1 MEHMFEESLL
11 YTTNQP
17 HIVVFG
23 GDDDHQLCKTLLLSK
38 GHKIIYVGFSK
49 EIYPSIRYISRN
61 LLEPIRIDGDISE
74 VYYTLKP
81 ENDNNVLQTIK
92 TCIIGTINVL
102 EFAIQKQA
110 KVILSKPVHFEYMNI
125 CETIIQEYVEKHGLK
140 KETAVPF

>member
-1 MEHMFEESLL
+1 MEHMFEDSLL
-11 YTTNQP
+11 YTTNQSS
-17 HIVVFG
+17 IIVFG
-23 GDDDHQLCKTLLLSK
+23 GDDDNQLCKTLLSK
-38 GHKIIYVGFSK
+38 GHKIVYVGFSK
-49 EIYPSIRYISRN
+49 QVYPSIRYISRN

-125 CETIIQEYVEKHGLK
+125 CETIIQEYVEKHGLNLL
-140 KETAVPF
+140 V

>member
-11 YTTNQP
+11 YTTNQSYT
-17 HIVVFG
+17 IVFG
-23 GDDDHQLCKTLLLSK
+23 GDDDHQLCKTLLSK

-49 EIYPSIRYISRN
+49 QVYQSIRYITCN

-81 ENDNNVLQTIK
+81 EENDILLTIK

-102 EFAIQKQA
+102 EFARQKQA
-110 KVILSKPVHFEYMNI
+110 IVHISKPAHFEYMNI
-125 CETIIQEYVEKHGLK
+125 CDTIIQEYVEKHGLSYASK
-140 KETAVPF
+140 RRD

>member
-1 MEHMFEESLL
+1 MEHMFEDSLL

-17 HIVVFG
+17 HIVIFG
-23 GDDDHQLCKTLLLSK
+23 RDDDALCKTLFNK

-49 EIYPSIRYISRN
+49 QVYPSIRYITCS

-81 ENDNNVLQTIK
+81 EDNDILLTIK

-102 EFAIQKQA
+102 EFARQKQA
-110 KVILSKPVHFEYMNI
+110 TVHISKPVDFEYMKI
-125 CETIIQEYVEKHGLK
+125 CDTIIQEYVEKHGLNLGEGVVRK
-140 KETAVPF
+140 D